1 MRVRHLDHSRFEQG
15 PLRNGAASRSELR
28 SLGNIGEFLA
38 ESVHAGANELVAD
51 LPRQRRP
58 VRFAQLGGGLD
69 QNIQDLLQIE
79 GRAADHLQYVGGRGL
94 LMQRLGQ
101 LAGTRLH
108 LVEQPHVVDR
118 DHRLLGECL
127 QQRDLLV
134 AERPPLHPGDDDR
147 SDRLVLAQHRHGKLA
162 AEPGRDDR
170 IHAVLG
176 ILRDILDVDHRLGE
190 D

>member
-15 PLRNGAASRSELR
+15 PLRDGAASRSELR

-58 VRFAQLGGGLD
+58 VRLAQLGGGLD
-69 QNIQDLLQIE
+69 QNIQNLLQIE

-101 LAGTRLH
+101 LAGTRL
-108 LVEQPHVVDR
+108 LRLEQAHVLDR
-118 DHRLLGECL
+118 DHGLVGEGC
-127 QQRDLLV
+127 QKFDLTWR
-134 AERPPLHPGDDDR
+134 ERVHGPPVEGNGPDRFAATCERHGDDR
-147 SDRLVLAQHRHGKLA
+147 AARLMTQ
-162 AEPGRDDR
+162 
-170 IHAVLG
+170 
-176 ILRDILDVDHRLGE
+176 
-190 D
+190 